1 MEAQDSMISALNEYL
16 RETLEIVPIQRQQ
29 ECNTSQRNSDLS
41 EILPILG
48 EIKGYLKEL
57 ESKNNEIDRVMNQI
71 EEMLEMRDYE
81 LTEEEMGKVKRL
93 LIGFEA
99 KSQQAKI
106 YVEAAERALVSLP
119 SEVESYQKEQSVSGW
134 NVYCSALGGAGV
146 GAASVLGAAFLPVVA
161 PAVAPTLTAFGSGAI
176 GGGVIGGVGRYEFE
190 TNVNDGEY
198 KMLRKER
205 KKLESRLNTLKTDL
219 AVKQPLIDSVEKNIE
234 REAGITGEVR
244 G

>member
-81 LTEEEMGKVKRL
+81 LTEEEM
-93 LIGFEA
+93 
-99 KSQQAKI
+99 
-106 YVEAAERALVSLP
+106 
-119 SEVESYQKEQSVSGW
+119 
-134 NVYCSALGGAGV
+134 
-146 GAASVLGAAFLPVVA
+146 VLGAAFLPVVA